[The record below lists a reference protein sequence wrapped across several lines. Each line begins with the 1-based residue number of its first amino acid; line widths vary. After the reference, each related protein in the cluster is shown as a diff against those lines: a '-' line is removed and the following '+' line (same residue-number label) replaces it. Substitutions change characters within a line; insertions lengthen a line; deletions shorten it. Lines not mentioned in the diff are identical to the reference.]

1 LGRLIY
7 LISQGFENIWKN
19 KVMFIA
25 SVLIITTTMITL
37 GIFMILGENAKA
49 LVEQMK
55 SERLMVAWLNID
67 IAGEELKTIEE
78 EIKKIDGIVDITY
91 RTKEERLAGIRE
103 NTFNGDGSLM
113 NGWEDSLEFG
123 RNSYIISL
131 DDLDQSEAISKKIK
145 LIDGINDV
153 TYSSEVVE
161 TIAEISHVVKLV
173 VMVVF
178 ILLLGVSFLVI
189 SNTIKLVLHSRR
201 KEISIMKYIGATDGF
216 VKTPFV
222 VEAIIVGFLGALISW
237 FATIQLYNAF
247 RGTMGNMGNQ
257 FLTETVVLNEEIFL
271 MNMFV
276 GIVISC
282 FACLASI
289 KKYLKV

>member
-1 LGRLIY
+1 MGRLIY
-7 LISQGFENIWKN
+7 LISQGFENVWKN

-25 SVLIITTTMITL
+25 SVFIITTTMITL
-37 GIFMILGENAKA
+37 GIFTIVGENAKA

-55 SERLMVAWLNID
+55 AEQLMVAWLDVDITDENIKKVE
-67 IAGEELKTIEE
+67 A
-78 EIKKIDGIVDITY
+78 EINKIDGIVQTTY
-91 RTKEERLAGIRE
+91 RTKEEVVADMRE
-103 NTFNGDGSLM
+103 KYFDESTMSLTE
-113 NGWEDSLEFG
+113 GWEETDDFSDSFV
-123 RNSYIISL
+123 ISL
-131 DDLDQSEAISKKIK
+131 KDLEMSNEVKAKLEKTSGVLRVSFADEVFSIITKISDIIK
-145 LIDGINDV
+145 V
-153 TYSSEVVE
+153 
-161 TIAEISHVVKLV
+161 V

-222 VEAIIVGFLGALISW
+222 IEAVIVGFLGAVISW
-237 FATIQLYNAF
+237 FATIQLYNVF
-247 RGTMGNMGNQ
+247 KGVMVKQ
-257 FLTETVVLNEEIFL
+257 FLFEPIALDSEIFL
-271 MNMFV
+271 MNVLV

-282 FACLASI
+282 FACLVSI